1 MLGFN
6 NMRFS
11 NSLIL
16 AGAILLPWL
25 LIPEVLFGQR
35 LQDTTKVYSLQEV
48 AVTEQKIDNR
58 LLLQRIITEKRLRF
72 RDTEIPYMLIQ
83 ENMSNHQFDTLSDV
97 LILNFKDQQ
106 LSDAYSISYFKDY
119 HEPDT
124 AWVLALYSIFDR
136 FVFAKRSFDDME
148 VFKGNG
154 KVLLTTDRTKRKFS
168 LFGFQRL
175 KDKLVTIY
183 HFDNSGS
190 SKICGYYHGRFKYN
204 KAGEIIFLSDSTT
217 VLPYEISVYRHYFNY
232 RLYLRRIDINLDKQ
246 TRTPIRITKLLIS
259 ILTH

>member
-1 MLGFN
+1 
-6 NMRFS
+6 MRFS

-16 AGAILLPWL
+16 AGATLLLWLLLPKVL
-25 LIPEVLFGQR
+25 LGQGLPDTAKVHRLGEVNFT
-35 LQDTTKVYSLQEV
+35 D
-48 AVTEQKIDNR
+48 QKIDNR

-72 RDTEIPYMLIQ
+72 RDTEIAYMLIQ
-83 ENMSNHQFDTLSDV
+83 ENLSDHQFDTLSDA
-97 LILNFKDQQ
+97 LILDFKDQR
-106 LSDAYSISYFKDY
+106 LTNAYRVSYFNGY

-124 AWVLALYSIFDR
+124 AWILALYSIFDH
-136 FVFAKRSFDDME
+136 FVFVKHSFDDMQ

-154 KVLLTTDRTKRKFS
+154 RVLLTTKQTKRKFS

-175 KDKLVTIY
+175 KDTLLTVY
-183 HFDNSGS
+183 HFNNSGS

-204 KAGEIIFLSDSTT
+204 EAGEIIFLSDSTT

-232 RLYLRRIDINLDKQ
+232 RLYLRRIDVNLDKQ
-246 TRTPIRITKLLIS
+246 TRTPIRITKPLMS